1 MESIYIPEI
10 IQYQPGV
17 VEGGTIFS
25 KDSSTF
31 DLRVSLVTTHPT
43 NKEDICLFS
52 GFSATVLLHPKTN
65 LKYFAHLSP
74 PEREDFRKKSHEYAG
89 ICASLAMMPW
99 SNTDIVLVVD
109 HAGEL
114 ISRFVN
120 TMREF
125 KAVEAQRE
133 KIKNTDG
140 TITVSKVVLPP
151 EIDFNGKNVYI
162 LDEFVGSG
170 YTLKIIVDEV
180 YKAGGRVNGIGVI
193 ATVSPAVEFLDQ
205 HPYNLIPLRTL
216 INDIER

>member
-10 IQYQPGV
+10 VQYQPGV
-17 VEGGTIFS
+17 VEGGTIFN
-25 KDSSTF
+25 KDSSNF
-31 DLRVSLVTTHPT
+31 DLRVSLVTVHPT
-43 NKEDICLFS
+43 SQDEISCFN

-74 PEREDFRKKSHEYAG
+74 QEREDFRKKSHEYAG

-99 SNTDIVLVVD
+99 SNTDVVLVVD

-120 TMREF
+120 TMREI
-125 KAVEAQRE
+125 KAIEVKRE
-133 KIKNTDG
+133 KATDQNG
-140 TITVSKVVLPP
+140 NMTVTKVVLPSD
-151 EIDFNGKNVYI
+151 IDFNGKNVYI

-170 YTLKIIVDEV
+170 YTLKIIVDEI

-193 ATVSPAVEFLDQ
+193 ATIDSTVEYLDH